1 MNRDVLLVEV
11 CFVERINLFDSFFFS
26 LVRNA
31 IVFELC
37 GMYFS
42 FLYINQYAIVFLRIT
57 F

>member
-37 GMYFS
+37 GMYIS
-42 FLYINQYAIVFLRIT
+42 FLYINQYAIVFL
-57 F
+57 